1 MLASQPGFD
10 KIVKEM
16 QKVKGVIVYQT
27 STVKMM
33 GSEVTST
40 TELLECSDKTA
51 PAGNYDIP
59 AGYKKVKNFGK

>member
-33 GSEVTST
+33 G
-40 TELLECSDKTA
+40 L
-51 PAGNYDIP
+51 
-59 AGYKKVKNFGK
+59 